1 MPIDSGLSAQRAQL
15 GTRASRPL
23 AAAWRVR

>member
-1 MPIDSGLSAQRAQL
+1 MRIESGLSAQRAQL

-23 AAAWRVR
+23 AAAWRGR